1 MHPPPTLPPAPRVR
15 EQLIPPCRARA
26 AAVAVVTLLAH
37 GALGAQPRSDRNDLR
52 GVIAGNSVLG
62 GLTAAAQAVLAGKPV
77 GRALVTGAIGG
88 AVHGAGKILSTRS
101 GFAAIAV
108 GAAGT
113 SIVANAGRGAAPFD
127 ELMLPLGPAR
137 LRYSAERGI
146 HASVNAFESAMLG
159 RRLLQAGVRMDW
171 NESLRT
177 GAFVL
182 RSRRPLYSL
191 DARRAAGLSAGSVIL
206 ISDLA
211 WNAERTL
218 DHERIH
224 AHQGWFL
231 QEAWGRPL
239 ERALRQRAAAL
250 SWIPSW
256 LDVGVFT
263 PGLLHLERRTFGLDG
278 PMRAWQEAEAESLEH
293 WSR

>member
-1 MHPPPTLPPAPRVR
+1 VTRTVRPHPTPRVR
-15 EQLIPPCRARA
+15 EQLIPRCRTRA
-26 AAVAVVTLLAH
+26 AAVVLVTLLAH
-37 GALGAQPRSDRNDLR
+37 GGLGAQSRSERNDLPS
-52 GVIAGNSVLG
+52 VIAGNSVLG
-62 GLTAAAQAVLAGKPV
+62 GLTAAAQALLAGKPV
-77 GRALVTGAIGG
+77 MRALLTGAIGG

-127 ELMLPLGPAR
+127 ELMMPLGPAR

-159 RRLLQAGVRMDW
+159 RRLLQPGARMDW
-171 NESLRT
+171 SESLRT

-182 RSRRPLYSL
+182 RSTRPLYSL
-191 DARRAAGLSAGSVIL
+191 DDRRAAGLSAGSVIL
-206 ISDLA
+206 LSDRA
-211 WNAERTL
+211 WNSERTL

-231 QEAWGRPL
+231 QETWGRPL
-239 ERALRQRAAAL
+239 ERALRQRSVAL

-256 LDVGVFT
+256 VDVGVFT
-263 PGLLHLERRTFGLDG
+263 PGLLHLERRTIGLHG
-278 PMRAWQEAEAESLEH
+278 PIRSWHEAEAESLER